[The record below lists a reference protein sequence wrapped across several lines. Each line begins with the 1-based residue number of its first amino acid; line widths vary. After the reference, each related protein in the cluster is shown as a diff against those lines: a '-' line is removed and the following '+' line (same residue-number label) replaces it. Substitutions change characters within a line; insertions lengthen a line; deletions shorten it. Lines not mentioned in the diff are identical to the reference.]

1 MSEKKRIPFYIPALV
16 LLAVVCILYAV
27 QPKPTDWTPSW
38 SKNDSRPF
46 GGKALYSLLPGYFG
60 SGPVELSRV
69 PPSEAG
75 FDSTKAINY
84 IAIGLRHT
92 LPSKRDFEA
101 MERITRAGGTLFISE
116 LYFGELLQDTLG
128 MSTSVGIP
136 GSSAT
141 HRINFTDR
149 SLKAPV
155 PYTQLDMD
163 PAASFDSIPEG
174 SSVLAR
180 NMNNEP
186 VTVLIPRHK
195 GRIIL
200 NTTPFLFSNYYLLR
214 DNNVDFV
221 EKSLSFLP
229 KQYTVWDEF
238 YKVGRAEPMTPI
250 RVLLSHPGFKTAWFL
265 MLALVLLY
273 ILFMSK
279 RMQRVIPIIKPHSNT
294 TLEFTETVGRVYFN
308 QKDHL
313 NLARKKINFF
323 LEKIRLR
330 YHLGTEKLDGDFA
343 RNLAQR
349 SDVSE
354 TEAKKLT
361 ATLHSYLVANSM
373 TEKELLQLNKM
384 IEDFEKRIK

>member
-1 MSEKKRIPFYIPALV
+1 MSEKKRIPFYIPALI
-16 LLAVVCILYAV
+16 LLAVVCVLYAL

-46 GGKALYSLLPGYFG
+46 GGKALYTLLPGYFG
-60 SGPVELSRV
+60 GASTEFTRV
-69 PPSEAG
+69 PPSEAH
-75 FDSTKAINY
+75 FDSTRSINY
-84 IAIGLRHT
+84 IMIGLRHT

-116 LYFGELLQDTLG
+116 LYFGELLKDTLG
-128 MSTSVGIP
+128 FSTHADINGT
-136 GSSAT
+136 SAT
-141 HRINFTDR
+141 HRVNFTDA
-149 SLKAPV
+149 SLKALT
-155 PYTQLDMD
+155 PYTQLGMD
-163 PAASFDSIPEG
+163 PVASFDSIPEG

-186 VTVLIPRHK
+186 VTVLVPRHK

-221 EKSLSFLP
+221 EKSFSFLP
-229 KQYTVWDEF
+229 KQPSIWDEF
-238 YKVGRAEPMTPI
+238 YKVGRDEPATPI

-265 MLALVLLY
+265 MLGLILLY

-279 RMQRVIPIIKPHSNT
+279 RMQRVIPVIKPHTNT

-330 YHLGTEKLDGDFA
+330 YNLGTEKLDGDFA

-354 TEAKKLT
+354 NEAKKLT
-361 ATLHSYLVANSM
+361 ATLHSYLVANSI

>member
-1 MSEKKRIPFYIPALV
+1 MSEKKRIPFYIPALI
-16 LLAVVCILYAV
+16 LLAVVCVLYAL

-46 GGKALYSLLPGYFG
+46 GGKALYTLLPGYFG
-60 SGPVELSRV
+60 ASTEFTRV
-69 PPSEAG
+69 PPSETH
-75 FDSTKAINY
+75 FDSTRGINY
-84 IAIGLRHT
+84 IMIGLRHT
-92 LPSKRDFEA
+92 MPSERDFEA

-116 LYFGELLQDTLG
+116 LYFGQLLEDTLG
-128 MSTSVGIP
+128 LSTHADISET
-136 GSSAT
+136 SAT
-141 HRINFTDR
+141 HRVNFTDG
-149 SLKAPV
+149 SLKALT
-155 PYTQLDMD
+155 PYTQLGLD
-163 PAASFDSIPEG
+163 PVASFDSIPEG

-186 VTVLIPRHK
+186 VTVLLPRHK

-200 NTTPFLFSNYYLLR
+200 NTTPFLFTNYYLLR

-221 EKSLSFLP
+221 EKSFSFLP
-229 KQYTVWDEF
+229 KQPTIWDEF
-238 YKVGRAEPMTPI
+238 YKVGRDEPMTPI

-265 MLALVLLY
+265 MLGLILLY

-279 RMQRVIPIIKPHSNT
+279 RMQRVIPIIKPHTNT

-330 YHLGTEKLDGDFA
+330 YNLGTEKLDGDFA
-343 RNLAQR
+343 RSLAQR

-354 TEAKKLT
+354 HEAKKLT
-361 ATLHSYLVANSM
+361 ATLHSYLVANSI